1 MGYWPDTMKQWPPV
15 HFCMMVEALRDFR
28 AKREQRREASLVIY
42 AIRVVLLLRARGH
55 STHSTH
61 STQSTRGTH
70 GTQSPLALGLM
81 RVPHGVLTA
90 MGRRAVAQLRAFPQE
105 LDFTDE

>member
-1 MGYWPDTMKQWPPV
+1 
-15 HFCMMVEALRDFR
+15 MMVGALRDFR

-55 STHSTH
+55 STQ
-61 STQSTRGTH
+61 STQSTQSAH

-81 RVPHGVLTA
+81 RVPHGVLTV
-90 MGRRAVAQLRAFPQE
+90 MGRRAVTQLRAFPQE